1 MKFVNFIIFI
11 TMLLFV
17 TGCDKKSDNE
27 EKVDIKTEKE
37 AVLTQDYTAPFSL
50 HFTDGTILK
59 MQKNKNGFKID
70 NNGTATLFAFFSPWC
85 PPCQV
90 QSPILNNI
98 QENFKEKLQVI
109 GVLVGEN
116 LTNDDA
122 KVFAIDNNVTYK
134 ISQGSENNFF
144 ANALG
149 GVSEVPFIVIYD
161 EKGRFFSQ
169 YFGIIPEEILTTE
182 IQRIF

>member
-1 MKFVNFIIFI
+1 M
-11 TMLLFV
+11 
-17 TGCDKKSDNE
+17 
-27 EKVDIKTEKE
+27 
-37 AVLTQDYTAPFSL
+37 
-50 HFTDGTILK
+50 
-59 MQKNKNGFKID
+59 
-70 NNGTATLFAFFSPWC
+70 
-85 PPCQV
+85 
-90 QSPILNNI
+90 
-98 QENFKEKLQVI
+98 
-109 GVLVGEN
+109 
-116 LTNDDA
+116 TNDDA

>member
-50 HFTDGTILK
+50 HFMDGTILK
-59 MQKNKNGFKID
+59 MQKNKNG
-70 NNGTATLFAFFSPWC
+70 FFSPWC

>member
-17 TGCDKKSDNE
+17 TGCDKKDE
-27 EKVDIKTEKE
+27 KKVDIKTEKE
-37 AVLTQDYTAPFSL
+37 AVITQDYTAPFSL

-70 NNGTATLFAFFSPWC
+70 GNGTATLFAFFSSWC

-90 QSPILNNI
+90 QAPILNNI
-98 QENFKEKLQVI
+98 QNNFSDKIQVV
-109 GVLVGEN
+109 GVLVGDN
-116 LTNDDA
+116 ATKDDA
-122 KVFAIDNNVTYK
+122 LVFATDNNISYK
-134 ISQGSENNFF
+134 ISQGEQNNFF

-149 GVSEVPFIVIYD
+149 GVNEVPFIVIYD
-161 EKGRFFSQ
+161 EKGKFFSQ
-169 YFGIIPEEILTTE
+169 YFGIIPEEILNAE
-182 IQRIF
+182 LQRIF

>member
-1 MKFVNFIIFI
+1 MKFVN
-11 TMLLFV
+11 L
-17 TGCDKKSDNE
+17 S
-27 EKVDIKTEKE
+27 
-37 AVLTQDYTAPFSL
+37 
-50 HFTDGTILK
+50 ILK

-161 EKGRFFSQ
+161 EKGKFFSQ
-169 YFGIIPEEILTTE
+169 YFGVIPEEILTTE